1 MARPVI
7 FGPDSKLPSRVMAQS
22 RRCTEDRSFCGSNP
36 SHILM
41 FKNVDST
48 FLQFL
53 FSFHRRRGGRN
64 AVISVHLSGPEFA
77 AATTRWRFRLWRFR
91 FCNWPVTFAK
101 DSDRR
106 FGSCI
111 ICARQRVRLIFRSTP
126 RFIRL
131 GAFVIDRL
139 FIIGVHLRLLGR
151 LHRRVL
157 HR

>member
-1 MARPVI
+1 LARSVI

-22 RRCTEDRSFCGSNP
+22 KRYTEDRFLRIESVSHPHVQERRLDLP
-36 SHILM
+36 SIPI
-41 FKNVDST
+41 FVPPPT
-48 FLQFL
+48 
-53 FSFHRRRGGRN
+53 GGRN

-91 FCNWPVTFAK
+91 FCNWPVTFPK
-101 DSDRR
+101 DSDRK

-111 ICARQRVRLIFRSTP
+111 ICGRQRARLVFQSTS

-139 FIIGVHLRLLGR
+139 FI
-151 LHRRVL
+151 
-157 HR
+157 